1 MTARKGKLKVLGIT
15 FIIISLLIGVC
26 ALSEGKEKFL
36 KNKKL
41 QTAPLFGENP
51 QPLEYVPGQVLVKF
65 KPSISKN
72 KILSLNQKL
81 QTRILKE
88 YKFPNGLIIY
98 LVALPQTMKVQDAVF
113 RLKQESEV
121 EYAEPD
127 YKVHI
132 LTTPNDPYFN
142 DLWGLNNTGQTG
154 GTADV
159 DIDAPEAWDISTGSE
174 EIVIADIDTGI
185 DINHPDLAQNIWTN
199 PGEIPGNGID
209 DDGNGYVDDVHGWDF
224 ANEDN
229 TIYDGI
235 DDHGTHT
242 AGTIGAVGNNGVGV
256 CGVNWNV
263 KIMPLKFLENGTGNT
278 SDAIEAFAYVANM
291 GVKITSNSWG
301 YVGPPEQ
308 ALMDAMQ
315 ACNALHICAAG
326 NDSIDNDAGYPDY
339 SDYPASFPLDN
350 IISVAATD
358 HNDELAYFSNWGA
371 NTVDLAAPG
380 VDIKSTVPT
389 DKYNPPY
396 ASFSGTSMATPHVAG
411 VCGLLMAKFPDK
423 SLTEIKQMIL
433 GSVDQKESLQG
444 LVLTNGRLNAYR
456 ALSGITAPIIDE
468 ASATPTWG
476 QPPLTVS
483 FTGSAHDLDG
493 TIVSHQWDF
502 GDGATSNEW
511 NPTHTYQEKGEY
523 IATLEVTDND
533 GTTSSRSIRIHVIG
547 PANVL
552 LVDDDGGENY
562 ESYFISALEANGLS
576 YEIWSVANAGSVPLA
591 DIASLYNV
599 IIWTT
604 GDTWESTLT
613 SEDQA
618 NLSAYLDA
626 GGKLFLSSQD
636 LLWDV
641 WINNFVKNYLHI
653 SNANEDIGANKAMGI
668 NGDSISNGLDIS
680 LNYPFYNFSDNIIP
694 DSSATGIF
702 TDKNGKVIALKY
714 AGDYR
719 LVFFAFPFE
728 AIPSDGTYPNN
739 SAEVMRRIY
748 NWLTEGS
755 SPPPPSNNPPSLS
768 WTGEA
773 GYESDGL
780 EPESGTTT
788 TSFEYRIKYTDS
800 DNNPPQEGYP
810 KVHILKGGQDIEGSP
825 FSMSET
831 NPQDTDYTD
840 GKLYHFTK
848 QNLTPGSDY
857 TYYFEAE
864 DAQGASAM
872 GEPTSPKAGP
882 EVIDTTV
889 SLTLTAPNGGETLTS
904 GSTYEITWA
913 SEGSVEENVK
923 LEYSTNS
930 GGNWTT
936 IASTTPNDGSY
947 TWTVPDTP
955 SSHCLVKV
963 SSLTTPSIYDVSDGE
978 FFIVSSNSP
987 ATATRVIFPG
997 QVEPGATFEVTVTI
1011 TANQD
1016 INGFGLDENL
1026 QGFAGDWSPWQV
1038 TPIDNDGAT
1047 FNASEVQWV
1056 WMQVSAGETK
1066 TVRYMVTVPSNLPGD
1081 FTIEGKVKSFNP
1093 QFERNVEG
1101 DDTITVPVLHVTRTI
1116 EPDSVLAGGSFN
1128 VTVNIEALC
1137 NIQGLSLDENLQGFA
1152 GDWSPWQVT
1161 PIDNDGA
1168 IFDSTN
1174 VKWTWQSVAEGDVK
1188 TIAYRVNVPENEN
1201 SGTYNLEGTVSG
1213 SSPQFTYSVAGES
1226 SVEVDHNLPPVV
1238 NFTYI
1243 PESSDGP
1250 HTDEGISFTN
1260 GSYDPDGSITSVEW
1274 QFGDGETSS
1283 EENPSHTYSYS
1294 PSSPVASAA
1303 TSEVIRSFNASLVVT
1318 DNYGAQS
1325 SITQSIT
1332 VYLNIPRVVANYFIA
1347 DNLFDFD
1354 EILQAIS
1361 WWSNEEEVPF
1371 TNGRKIDMSLLL
1383 EMIAKWA
1390 QETPV
1395 NSSLST
1401 TKENPEQVITVTRK
1415 IFPEKVMPGESFKV
1429 TIFITANEDIYGLG
1443 LDEGLS
1449 GLSGKWGSWQ
1459 VKPVDNQDA
1468 TFNPQEGDWVWIS
1481 LAKENTKTLSYEV
1494 KVPEDAIPG
1503 EYKIE
1508 GTCMSYLPRIL
1519 FNIQG
1524 DSKVTVISSGEEKP
1538 FAYPNPCDS
1547 ENTLKFSQIPEGS
1560 RIYIYTVSG
1569 EEVANFDVPEG
1580 ETSFE
1585 WDLYNEKG
1593 EKVERGVYIYLIIS
1607 PEGKKY
1613 TGKVAIIK

>member
-1 MTARKGKLKVLGIT
+1 
-15 FIIISLLIGVC
+15 
-26 ALSEGKEKFL
+26 
-36 KNKKL
+36 
-41 QTAPLFGENP
+41 
-51 QPLEYVPGQVLVKF
+51 
-65 KPSISKN
+65 
-72 KILSLNQKL
+72 
-81 QTRILKE
+81 
-88 YKFPNGLIIY
+88 
-98 LVALPQTMKVQDAVF
+98 
-113 RLKQESEV
+113 
-121 EYAEPD
+121 
-127 YKVHI
+127 
-132 LTTPNDPYFN
+132 
-142 DLWGLNNTGQTG
+142 
-154 GTADV
+154 
-159 DIDAPEAWDISTGSE
+159 
-174 EIVIADIDTGI
+174 
-185 DINHPDLAQNIWTN
+185 
-199 PGEIPGNGID
+199 
-209 DDGNGYVDDVHGWDF
+209 
-224 ANEDN
+224 
-229 TIYDGI
+229 
-235 DDHGTHT
+235 
-242 AGTIGAVGNNGVGV
+242 
-256 CGVNWNV
+256 
-263 KIMPLKFLENGTGNT
+263 
-278 SDAIEAFAYVANM
+278 
-291 GVKITSNSWG
+291 
-301 YVGPPEQ
+301 
-308 ALMDAMQ
+308 
-315 ACNALHICAAG
+315 
-326 NDSIDNDAGYPDY
+326 
-339 SDYPASFPLDN
+339 
-350 IISVAATD
+350 
-358 HNDELAYFSNWGA
+358 
-371 NTVDLAAPG
+371 
-380 VDIKSTVPT
+380 
-389 DKYNPPY
+389 
-396 ASFSGTSMATPHVAG
+396 
-411 VCGLLMAKFPDK
+411 
-423 SLTEIKQMIL
+423 
-433 GSVDQKESLQG
+433 
-444 LVLTNGRLNAYR
+444 
-456 ALSGITAPIIDE
+456 
-468 ASATPTWG
+468 
-476 QPPLTVS
+476 
-483 FTGSAHDLDG
+483 
-493 TIVSHQWDF
+493 
-502 GDGATSNEW
+502 
-511 NPTHTYQEKGEY
+511 
-523 IATLEVTDND
+523 
-533 GTTSSRSIRIHVIG
+533 
-547 PANVL
+547 
-552 LVDDDGGENY
+552 
-562 ESYFISALEANGLS
+562 
-576 YEIWSVANAGSVPLA
+576 
-591 DIASLYNV
+591 
-599 IIWTT
+599 
-604 GDTWESTLT
+604 
-613 SEDQA
+613 
-618 NLSAYLDA
+618 
-626 GGKLFLSSQD
+626 
-636 LLWDV
+636 
-641 WINNFVKNYLHI
+641 
-653 SNANEDIGANKAMGI
+653 MGI

-702 TDKNGKVIALKY
+702 TDKNGKVIALRY
-714 AGDYR
+714 AGDYK

-728 AIPSDGTYPNN
+728 AIPSDGAYPNN

-768 WTGEA
+768 WTGET

-810 KVHILKGGQDIEGSP
+810 KLHILKGGQDIEGSP

-913 SEGSVEENVK
+913 SEGSVGENVK

-930 GGNWTT
+930 GENWTT

-987 ATATRVIFPG
+987 AIATRVIFPG

-1016 INGFGLDENL
+1016 INGLGLDENL

-1047 FNASEVQWV
+1047 F
-1056 WMQVSAGETK
+1056 
-1066 TVRYMVTVPSNLPGD
+1066 
-1081 FTIEGKVKSFNP
+1081 
-1093 QFERNVEG
+1093 
-1101 DDTITVPVLHVTRTI
+1101 
-1116 EPDSVLAGGSFN
+1116 
-1128 VTVNIEALC
+1128 
-1137 NIQGLSLDENLQGFA
+1137 
-1152 GDWSPWQVT
+1152 
-1161 PIDNDGA
+1161 
-1168 IFDSTN
+1168 DSTS

-1188 TIAYRVNVPENEN
+1188 TIAYRVNVPENED

-1226 SVEVDHNLPPVV
+1226 SIEVNHNLPPVA
-1238 NFTYI
+1238 NFTYL

-1274 QFGDGETSS
+1274 QFGDGETSF

-1303 TSEVIRSFNASLVVT
+1303 TSEVIRSFNTSLVVT
-1318 DNYGAQS
+1318 DNNGAQS

-1332 VYLNIPRVVANYFIA
+1332 VYLNIPRVVANYFTA
-1347 DNLFDFD
+1347 DNLFDLD
-1354 EILQAIS
+1354 EILQAIA
-1361 WWSNEEEVPF
+1361 WWSSEEEVPF

-1429 TIFITANEDIYGLG
+1429 TISITANEDIYGLG

-1481 LAKENTKTLSYEV
+1481 LDKENTKTLSYEV

-1524 DSKVTVISSGEEKP
+1524 DSKVTVVSSGEEKP

-1547 ENTLKFSQIPEGS
+1547 ENTLKFSQVPEGS